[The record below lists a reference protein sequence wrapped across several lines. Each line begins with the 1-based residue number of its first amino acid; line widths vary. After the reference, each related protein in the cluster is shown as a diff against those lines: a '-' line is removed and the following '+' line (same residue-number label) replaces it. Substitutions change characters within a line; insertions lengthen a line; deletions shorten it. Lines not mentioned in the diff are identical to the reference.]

1 MSFNKID
8 IKSIYRQQKV
18 IFFVFFKN
26 LKKNLLAAP
35 LFIREKQVES
45 KKLAKYQINLKA
57 IKIKLKKMVENHSS
71 VSTKPG
77 NSPTDSM
84 KNFSSSSVY

>member
-35 LFIREKQVES
+35 LIIREKQVES

-57 IKIKLKKMVENHSS
+57 IKIKLKKWLKIIHPCRQNQVILLLI
-71 VSTKPG
+71 P
-77 NSPTDSM
+77 
-84 KNFSSSSVY
+84 